1 MYSRHALPRYIPI
14 EKVNNYMTD
23 PIIGSLLLG
32 WDTLLA
38 YLTQH
43 VVTCLIPAFFI
54 AGAIASFIKKDAIL
68 KYFSPETKKS
78 TSYGIAS
85 VSGAVLAVCSCTILP
100 MFAGI
105 LKKGSGLGPA
115 ITFLYAGPAI
125 NVLAIVYTA
134 QVLGLDLGIAR
145 AVAAIVLSIVIGLIM
160 MTLFPA
166 HDEETTKTFGA
177 ARKAALACADTR
189 PKWVIPVFFIFL
201 IAILLIGTSKLDVFL
216 RLLIVYFLS
225 MAVAFLLIYY
235 FTRDEVTDWGYEIW
249 DLTKKIFP
257 VLVLGTFALGV
268 LAFFL
273 PPESFKPFFGDN
285 SILANLLAAFLGTI
299 LYMPTLLEVPIIG
312 TTLGYLSGS
321 MAKGPALALLLTGP
335 SVSLPSLLVLY
346 RIIGAKKTLVF
357 AGLVIVFSTMAG
369 FLFGN
374 FF

>member
-1 MYSRHALPRYIPI
+1 MA
-14 EKVNNYMTD
+14 D
-23 PIIGSLLLG
+23 PIVGSLLLG
-32 WDTLLA
+32 WDTLFG

-54 AGAIASFIKKDAIL
+54 AGAIASFIKKEAIL
-68 KYFSPETKKS
+68 KYFSPETKKT

-134 QVLGLDLGIAR
+134 KVLGFDLGIAR
-145 AVAAIVLSIVIGLIM
+145 AVSAIVLSIVIGLIM
-160 MTLFPA
+160 MKLFPQQ
-166 HDEETTKTFGA
+166 DVETTKTFGA

-189 PKWVIPVFFIFL
+189 PKWVIPAFFIFL
-201 IAILLIGTSKLDVFL
+201 IAILLIGTSALDVFL

-225 MAVAFLLIYY
+225 MAVTFLLIYF
-235 FTRDEVTDWGYEIW
+235 FTRDEITDWGYEIW
-249 DLTKKIFP
+249 DLTRKIFP
-257 VLVLGTFALGV
+257 ILVIGTFALGI

-273 PPESFKPFFGDN
+273 PPETFKPFFGTN
-285 SILANLLAAFLGTI
+285 SLLANFLAAVVGAI

-312 TTLGYLSGS
+312 TTLGYLSGD
-321 MAKGPALALLLTGP
+321 MAKGPALSLLLTGP

-346 RIIGAKKTLVF
+346 RIIGGKKTLAY
-357 AGLVIVFSTMAG
+357 AGLVIGFSTIAG

>member
-1 MYSRHALPRYIPI
+1 M
-14 EKVNNYMTD
+14 MD
-23 PIIGSLLLG
+23 PVTGSLLLG
-32 WDTLLA
+32 WTTLLD

-54 AGAIASFIKKDAIL
+54 AGAIAAFIKKDAIL
-68 KYFSPETKKS
+68 KYFSPETKKT

-125 NVLAIVYTA
+125 NILAIVYTA
-134 QVLGLDLGIAR
+134 KVLGFDLGIAR
-145 AVAAIVLSIVIGLIM
+145 AVAAVLLSIVIGLLM
-160 MTLFPA
+160 MKMFPQ
-166 HDEETTKTFGA
+166 HDEETKKTFGA
-177 ARKAALACADTR
+177 ARKAAMAEEDTR
-189 PKWVIPVFFIFL
+189 PAWVIPAFFVFL
-201 IAILLIGTSKLDVFL
+201 IAILLVGTSALDVFY
-216 RLLIVYFLS
+216 RLFMVYFLS

-235 FTRDEVTDWGYEIW
+235 FTRDEVTGWGYEIW

-257 VLVLGTFALGV
+257 ILVTGTFALGV
-268 LAFFL
+268 LAYFL
-273 PPESFKPFFGDN
+273 PPETFKPFFGDN
-285 SILANLLAAFLGTI
+285 SLPATFLAAVVGAI

-335 SVSLPSLLVLY
+335 SVSLPSLLVIY
-346 RIIGAKKTLVF
+346 RIVGAKKTLAYAV
-357 AGLVIVFSTMAG
+357 LVIVFSTIAG

-374 FF
+374 LLPG

>member
-1 MYSRHALPRYIPI
+1 
-14 EKVNNYMTD
+14 MTD
-23 PIIGSLLLG
+23 PLTGSLLLG
-32 WDTLLA
+32 WETLFA
-38 YLTQH
+38 YLSQH
-43 VVTCLIPAFFI
+43 VITCLVPAFFI

-78 TSYGIAS
+78 ISYGIAS
-85 VSGAVLAVCSCTILP
+85 VSGTVLAVCSCTILP

-145 AVAAIVLSIVIGLIM
+145 AVAAIILSILIGLIM
-160 MTLFPA
+160 MKLFSA
-166 HDEETTKTFGA
+166 HDEETRKTHAA
-177 ARKAALACADTR
+177 ARRAVMAKEETR
-189 PKWVIPVFFIFL
+189 PQWVIPAFFIFL
-201 IAILLIGTSKLDVFL
+201 IAILLVGTSALDIFY

-235 FTRDEVTDWGYEIW
+235 FTREEVTEWGLEIW
-249 DLTKKIFP
+249 DLTRKIFP
-257 VLVLGTFALGV
+257 ILVIGTFALGV

-273 PPESFKPFFGDN
+273 PPESFRPFFGDN
-285 SILANLLAAFLGTI
+285 SILATFLAALLGTI

-312 TTLGYLSGS
+312 TTLGYLTGA
-321 MAKGPALALLLTGP
+321 MAKGPALTLLLTGP

-346 RIIGAKKTLVF
+346 RIIGGKKTLVF
-357 AGLVIVFSTMAG
+357 AGLVIGFSTIAG
-369 FLFGN
+369 FIFGN

>member
-1 MYSRHALPRYIPI
+1 M
-14 EKVNNYMTD
+14 D
-23 PIIGSLLLG
+23 PVTGSLLLG
-32 WDTLLA
+32 WTTLLD

-54 AGAIASFIKKDAIL
+54 AGAIAAFIKKDAIL
-68 KYFSPETKKS
+68 KYFSPETKKT

-125 NVLAIVYTA
+125 NILAIVYTA
-134 QVLGLDLGIAR
+134 KVLGFDLGIAR
-145 AVAAIVLSIVIGLIM
+145 AVAAVLLSIVIGLLM
-160 MTLFPA
+160 MKMFPQ
-166 HDEETTKTFGA
+166 HDEETKKTFGA
-177 ARKAALACADTR
+177 ARKAAMAEEDTR
-189 PKWVIPVFFIFL
+189 PAWVIPAFFVFL
-201 IAILLIGTSKLDVFL
+201 IAILLVGTSALDVFY
-216 RLLIVYFLS
+216 RLFMVYFLS

-235 FTRDEVTDWGYEIW
+235 FTRDEVTGWGYEIW

-257 VLVLGTFALGV
+257 ILVIGTFALGV
-268 LAFFL
+268 LAYFL
-273 PPESFKPFFGDN
+273 PPETFKPFFGDN
-285 SILANLLAAFLGTI
+285 SLPATFLAAVVGAI

-335 SVSLPSLLVLY
+335 SVSLPSLLVIY
-346 RIIGAKKTLVF
+346 RIVGAKKTLAYAV
-357 AGLVIVFSTMAG
+357 LVIVFSTIAG

-374 FF
+374 LLPG

>member
-1 MYSRHALPRYIPI
+1 
-14 EKVNNYMTD
+14 MTD
-23 PIIGSLLLG
+23 PVTGSLLLG
-32 WDTLLA
+32 WDTLLG

-54 AGAIASFIKKDAIL
+54 AGAIAAFVKKDAIL
-68 KYFSPETKKS
+68 KYFSPETKKT

-85 VSGAVLAVCSCTILP
+85 ISGTVLAVCSCTILP

-125 NVLAIVYTA
+125 NILAIVYTA
-134 QVLGLDLGIAR
+134 KVLGFDLGVAR
-145 AVAAIVLSIVIGLIM
+145 AVAAITLSILIGLAM
-160 MTLFPA
+160 MKLFPQQ
-166 HDEETTKTFGA
+166 DEETTRTFGA
-177 ARKAALACADTR
+177 ARKAAIACADDK
-189 PKWVIPVFFIFL
+189 PKWVVVTFFIFL
-201 IAILLIGTSKLDVFL
+201 IAILLVGTSALDVL
-216 RLLIVYFLS
+216 WRLLIVYFLS
-225 MAVAFLLIYY
+225 LAVAFLLIFY
-235 FTRDEVTDWGYEIW
+235 FTREEVTDWGYEIW

-257 VLVLGTFALGV
+257 VLVIGTFALGV

-273 PPESFKPFFGDN
+273 PPESFRPFFGD
-285 SILANLLAAFLGTI
+285 SSLLANFLAAVLGAI

-335 SVSLPSLLVLY
+335 SISLPSLLVLY
-346 RIIGAKKTLVF
+346 RIIGGRKTLAY
-357 AGLVIVFSTMAG
+357 AGLVVVFSTIAG
-369 FLFGN
+369 FIFGN